1 MAHSIEELTP
11 HLDHILSDVVT
22 AKQRQSFRE
31 HDGRARVFD
40 LSNES
45 YRFNERM
52 NALCSE
58 KAREIVFQKRSMN
71 RARMKPVSFF
81 NPNIATILRW
91 VRLGWI
97 FS

>member
-1 MAHSIEELTP
+1 
-11 HLDHILSDVVT
+11 
-22 AKQRQSFRE
+22 
-31 HDGRARVFD
+31 
-40 LSNES
+40 
-45 YRFNERM
+45 M

-97 FS
+97 FF